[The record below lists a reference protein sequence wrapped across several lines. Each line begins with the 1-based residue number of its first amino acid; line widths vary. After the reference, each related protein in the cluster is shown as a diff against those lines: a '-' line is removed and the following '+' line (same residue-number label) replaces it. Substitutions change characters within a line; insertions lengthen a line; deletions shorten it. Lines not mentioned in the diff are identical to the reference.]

1 MRSDFGTMEDIRKEV
16 VLEVG
21 FSARLRSVAERAYF
35 QTGLFPRGCRLMEDL
50 ELGSGQ
56 MWEKGRI
63 AACQPRRGSC
73 PPP

>member
-1 MRSDFGTMEDIRKEV
+1 M

-56 MWEKGRI
+56 MWEKGSSE
-63 AACQPRRGSC
+63 CFLLGVSYC
-73 PPP
+73 